1 MWMIA
6 AACRFAYY
14 LIMGYGVYVCW
25 TAYRC
30 SRKRAWLFVGAFC
43 LSAFLGLGMRQL
55 SKVMYGPVQRPLR
68 QTQIVGED
76 GQPIPVRTISL
87 RLPIAPFLLVLG
99 LSALAADE
107 RKRMASAPSADE
119 ASGV

>member
-1 MWMIA
+1 MSMTETACWIA
-6 AACRFAYY
+6 HY

-43 LSAFLGLGMRQL
+43 LSTFLGLGMRQL
-55 SKVMYGPVQRPLR
+55 SKVMYGPVQSQPR

-76 GQPIPVRTISL
+76 GQPLPVRTIAMP
-87 RLPIAPFLLVLG
+87 LPILPFLLVLG
-99 LSALAADE
+99 LSSLAADE
-107 RKRMASAPSADE
+107 KRRTEPDPSA
-119 ASGV
+119 